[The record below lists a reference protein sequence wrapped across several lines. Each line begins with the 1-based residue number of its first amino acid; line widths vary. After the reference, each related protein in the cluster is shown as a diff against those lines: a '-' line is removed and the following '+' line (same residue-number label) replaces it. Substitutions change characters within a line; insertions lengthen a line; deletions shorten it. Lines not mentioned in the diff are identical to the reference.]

1 MTSGLQLHFIR
12 GEHAHVPIFSSV
24 VPVSARL
31 PHYSA
36 GKVRHPLW
44 AGNTASAWIAADCAS
59 PRRVDGRTCAQL
71 PADKSGINRD
81 YTAGGWGFH
90 RPPTRAHTHTHIR
103 GGWGSITTHKRP
115 PLLRTNTPPR
125 HDHQQLQAER
135 RGGRQEA
142 PFPAALPQIPGQRV
156 RSQSPRKNTQ
166 RSLIKTQRPL
176 PADNGQPRSGSRF
189 CP

>member
-71 PADKSGINRD
+71 PSDKSGINRD

-90 RPPTRAHTHTHIR
+90 RLPTSARAHTHTR
-103 GGWGSITTHKRP
+103 GMGGASP
-115 PLLRTNTPPR
+115 RTNALLYYAQTHRRVMTTNSCKLSGEEEDRKPR
-125 HDHQQLQAER
+125 SLQLSH
-135 RGGRQEA
+135 
-142 PFPAALPQIPGQRV
+142 
-156 RSQSPRKNTQ
+156 RSQVSVSDHKVHVKT
-166 RSLIKTQRPL
+166 RSHH
-176 PADNGQPRSGSRF
+176 
-189 CP
+189 

>member
-90 RPPTRAHTHTHIR
+90 RPPTRAHTRTYAGD
-103 GGWGSITTHKRP
+103 GGASP
-115 PLLRTNTPPR
+115 RTNALLYYAQTHRRVMTTNSCKLSGEEEDRKPR
-125 HDHQQLQAER
+125 SLQLSH
-135 RGGRQEA
+135 
-142 PFPAALPQIPGQRV
+142 
-156 RSQSPRKNTQ
+156 RSQVSVSDHKVHVKT
-166 RSLIKTQRPL
+166 RS
-176 PADNGQPRSGSRF
+176 DH
-189 CP
+189 